1 MNRPGESFAS
11 AAPGVRGMQVAEQMH
26 AVADESFRSAVP
38 SPLGLGPDD
47 AFRSSVNGW
56 GIGGTL

>member
-1 MNRPGESFAS
+1 
-11 AAPGVRGMQVAEQMH
+11 MQVAEQMH

-56 GIGGTL
+56 GIGGPP